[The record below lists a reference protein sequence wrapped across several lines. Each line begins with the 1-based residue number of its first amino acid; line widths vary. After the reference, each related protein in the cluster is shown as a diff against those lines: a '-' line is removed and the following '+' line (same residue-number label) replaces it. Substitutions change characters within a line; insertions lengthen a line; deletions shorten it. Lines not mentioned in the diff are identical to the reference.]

1 MRAPFGRSHNHG
13 VHTAVRLLHALFAL
27 SLLAGLMVPLAP
39 LTPPAAAALSQGSP
53 LPPPLPTPVRV
64 ALSGSF
70 QTALGCPADFDPS
83 CAQTQLQDNRDGS
96 WSTVLPVPPG
106 DYIFRV
112 VASSDVDRAL
122 GEGGDPNGADIPLS
136 VPENA
141 AGVYFRYDSLTGEI
155 VAEPVASAA
164 TLVTDLSEQFAMA
177 PARRGGYEL
186 IWDAQ
191 PGSYGFQ
198 VLFNGQP
205 VAQDSVSLDSPSRV
219 IVAVDDTGTVTT
231 KDTLRDTRLDVSAT
245 DVSGAPR
252 PGSCFAVIDRDGE
265 LRTQGCDAD
274 DGQLDGQLRLRAPN
288 GLDDGN
294 YTLRETFTPEGGTPV
309 EDQRIELGAGRFEA
323 VASTSAD
330 QSPPEESEPGTEEPS
345 VQPADVEP
353 VDQPVI
359 EPGDAPGR
367 LTVIPLDDAAQP
379 LPGACFSIVELGFE
393 VCDDDGDGAVVFD
406 AVPSAPLTLRETTPP
421 SGFASIGDLP
431 VSIEPTGARLL
442 VPHQPVAGET
452 PVVPADVPPPVEP
465 VETPQAAA
473 DTGDVVLT
481 LQDRQ
486 GNPVPGA
493 CWALT
498 ESDGNQTVEGCD
510 GDDGADDG
518 IIQFDAVPAG
528 RYRVHEVTTPAGYQ
542 PADNQGIDVVADAP
556 TEITVEY
563 QQARGRPGRL
573 LVLVADEKVDPVPQT
588 CFDVRGPVELTEVCD
603 RQDDG
608 RLNVPDLPAGNY
620 TLIQTQ
626 TAEGFTPAAE
636 TSVVVPEDDTI
647 ELPLVNA
654 RAGTGEPAEEG
665 EQIAPVDEGE
675 ITVNILDDGAPL
687 PGACVALD
695 DGSSAISVCDDAADD
710 ESDSVG
716 QIKIGAVA
724 PGNYTLTVRPPDGFD
739 APSPA
744 TIQVTTGPSAPID
757 IVLSRSDTP

>member
-1 MRAPFGRSHNHG
+1 MRAPFGRSRNHG
-13 VHTAVRLLHALFAL
+13 VRAAARLLHVHVLVVL
-27 SLLAGLMVPLAP
+27 SLLVGLLAP
-39 LTPPAAAALSQGSP
+39 LVPLFPPASAAAAQGNP
-53 LPPPLPTPVRV
+53 LPPPLPAPARV
-64 ALSGSF
+64 GLSGSF
-70 QTALGCPADFDPS
+70 QAALGCPADFDPN
-83 CAQTQLQDNRDGS
+83 CPQTQLQDNRDGS
-96 WSTVLPVPPG
+96 WSTILPVPPG
-106 DYIFRV
+106 DYVFRV

-136 VPENA
+136 VPGDA

-155 VAEPVASAA
+155 VTEPVTNAA
-164 TLVTDLSEQFAMA
+164 TLVTDLGEQFAMG

-186 IWDAQ
+186 TWDAQ

-245 DVSGAPR
+245 DASGAPR
-252 PGSCFAVIDRDGE
+252 PGSCFVVIDRDGE

-274 DGQLDGQLRLRAPN
+274 DGQLDGQLRLRVPN

-294 YTLRETFTPEGGTPV
+294 YTLRETFTPEGGTPA
-309 EDQRIELGAGRFEA
+309 EDQQIELGAGRFEA

-330 QSPPEESEPGTEEPS
+330 QSPLEESEPGTEEPS
-345 VQPADVEP
+345 VQLADVEP

-367 LTVIPLDDAAQP
+367 LTVLAVDAAQQP
-379 LPGACFSIVELGFE
+379 LPGVCFAVVELGFE

-452 PVVPADVPPPVEP
+452 PVVPADVPSSVEP

-473 DTGDVVLT
+473 GASDVVLT
-481 LQDRQ
+481 LRDRQ

-498 ESDGNQTVEGCD
+498 ESDGNQTDERCD

-528 RYRVHEVTTPAGYQ
+528 RYRVHEVP
-542 PADNQGIDVVADAP
+542 
-556 TEITVEY
+556 
-563 QQARGRPGRL
+563 
-573 LVLVADEKVDPVPQT
+573 
-588 CFDVRGPVELTEVCD
+588 
-603 RQDDG
+603 
-608 RLNVPDLPAGNY
+608 
-620 TLIQTQ
+620 
-626 TAEGFTPAAE
+626 
-636 TSVVVPEDDTI
+636 
-647 ELPLVNA
+647 
-654 RAGTGEPAEEG
+654 
-665 EQIAPVDEGE
+665 
-675 ITVNILDDGAPL
+675 
-687 PGACVALD
+687 
-695 DGSSAISVCDDAADD
+695 
-710 ESDSVG
+710 
-716 QIKIGAVA
+716 
-724 PGNYTLTVRPPDGFD
+724 
-739 APSPA
+739 
-744 TIQVTTGPSAPID
+744 
-757 IVLSRSDTP
+757 